1 VGQAAQPTRGGRG
14 VPSLVSRTGLMPA
27 ASTHTRT
34 GASWPFR
41 FPARAPKQGLAGR
54 AATHQTPLRVDSERR
69 TMRLSYRQSVA
80 GGANTERIHVSS
92 TDTVWLYGLF
102 TARSGARVCFFETA
116 WAYVQGTRVLCPWD
130 KRYDKIRPCRMCMC
144 K

>member
-1 VGQAAQPTRGGRG
+1 MGQAAQPTRGGRG

-80 GGANTERIHVSS
+80 GGANTERIHGCV
-92 TDTVWLYGLF
+92 
-102 TARSGARVCFFETA
+102 
-116 WAYVQGTRVLCPWD
+116 
-130 KRYDKIRPCRMCMC
+130 KH
-144 K
+144 